1 MGFPSSR
8 RERDDLARVRRR
20 HAMIDDLARPYKLDR
35 AVEVAIDWERTDQ
48 CRSSLT
54 STFMNSWT
62 RGMERTALV
71 NAAKEEGRRPTDAER
86 VTTCALRAL
95 ERALK
100 AAADKGRARD
110 DWTVRT

>member
-1 MGFPSSR
+1 MLK
-8 RERDDLARVRRR
+8 LAD
-20 HAMIDDLARPYKLDR
+20 IDVYELVDAL
-35 AVEVAIDWERTDQ
+35 
-48 CRSSLT
+48 
-54 STFMNSWT
+54 
-62 RGMERTALV
+62 GMERTALV
-71 NAAKEEGRRPTDAER
+71 KAAKEEGRRPTDAER